1 MLRLVAETAAEIASL
16 SLFVAMIAL
25 WALGFGIGA

>member
-16 SLFVAMIAL
+16 GLFVAMIAL